1 MKKKPKT
8 EVFTTSWGSK
18 FTITYDEKLNKEDP
32 RESEFVARKLKQANE
47 NLSRIKNLKDFYK

>member
-18 FTITYDEKLNKEDP
+18 ITLTVDEKLNKLKGKDLAPEL
-32 RESEFVARKLKQANE
+32 LKQANE

>member
-1 MKKKPKT
+1 MKKKPKK

>member
-18 FTITYDEKLNKEDP
+18 ITLTVDEKLNK
-32 RESEFVARKLKQANE
+32 LKDKNLAPELQKAANE